1 MCSIP
6 LALVFGILGIVLDKR
21 KVLAI
26 IATIIT
32 GGFGL
37 FYVFRIIIGI
47 VSASR

>member
-6 LALVFGILGIVLDKR
+6 LSLVFGILGIVLDKR

-26 IATIIT
+26 IATVIT
-32 GGFGL
+32 GGFGF
-37 FYVFRIIIGI
+37 FYVLRIIIGI